1 MSFFKRNETKKSLNY
16 KKCKFI
22 VKSVKKHTGNTFRKK
37 LVPVSKDLIKEKSN
51 CTICLT
57 ESTFIHEIEDKYDL
71 ESKVKV
77 FPKFFTGRCYK
88 GKWRLTV

>member
-1 MSFFKRNETKKSLNY
+1 MLF
-16 KKCKFI
+16 
-22 VKSVKKHTGNTFRKK
+22 V
-37 LVPVSKDLIKEKSN
+37 
-51 CTICLT
+51 LT